1 MGSGFVL
8 VASALLLGPQ
18 APPSD
23 PVVAGVS
30 LPAGRVASL
39 LAGLPPG
46 VRPRALEVRWPAW
59 SDRSEAGWGAAEPWR
74 RWVELVRAEQA
85 AGASDPDRRA
95 ELAVLARLQGRDGD
109 AWEHL
114 LACAS
119 QPELVVTLLPLFT
132 PGVPLASLG
141 REGALPDGVL
151 LTPALPPCEDAR
163 AGLRALAGR
172 RIERR
177 EFEVGAARCALA
189 VTVDR
194 DGLELG
200 LRHVAGGAARVRLL
214 PPLPRG
220 VEPGQLFAD
229 WEKLAGHE
237 GPVEFA
243 LDAEANEHT
252 LWLTFLPPEE
262 RWPNPRLETL
272 GRPAG
277 LEIVLRSPRG
287 DEPYLARYA
296 VALGELLGVPAVLRG
311 ARFVP
316 PGPLEPLV
324 LNLDAGP
331 QGERKLVDSIG
342 LAEAFVL
349 LPRDR

>member
-1 MGSGFVL
+1 MSPGFL
-8 VASALLLGPQ
+8 LLASALFLAQ
-18 APPSD
+18 APASD

-59 SDRSEAGWGAAEPWR
+59 SDRSEAGWGAEAPWR

-85 AGASDPDRRA
+85 SSDAARRA
-95 ELAVLARLQGRDGD
+95 ELAVLARLQARDGD

-114 LACAS
+114 LACAG
-119 QPELVVTLLPLFT
+119 QPELIATLLPLFT

-141 REGALPDGVL
+141 RDGPLPDGVL
-151 LTPALPPCEDAR
+151 LTPALPPCENAR
-163 AGLRALAGR
+163 AGLRALAGT

-177 EFEVGAARCALA
+177 EFEVGAARCALS

-200 LRHVAGGAARVRLL
+200 LRHLAGGAARVRLL

-272 GRPAG
+272 KRPAG
-277 LEIVLRSPRG
+277 RELVLRSPRG
-287 DEPYLARYA
+287 DEPYLARCA
-296 VALGELLGVPAVLRG
+296 AALGELLGVPAALRG

-324 LNLDAGP
+324 VNLDAGP